1 MLRVQEAHVL
11 DSWRKCNC
19 EQTSIYLMARIFAVY
34 GELFW
39 EAVFGGKGELCA
51 YTLFT
56 VQVHAHGVIQ
66 WQIQD
71 FPDKGDGGGDNP

>member
-1 MLRVQEAHVL
+1 
-11 DSWRKCNC
+11 
-19 EQTSIYLMARIFAVY
+19 MARIFAVY

-51 YTLFT
+51 YTLVT

-71 FPDKGDGGGDNP
+71 FPDEGDGGGDNL